1 MNKNVIIARP
11 HPFIVESMKPF
22 LEEAGFSVS
31 KLGSID
37 EIMAQTQRSAG
48 AIISL
53 ALSSPIQESAQEV
66 FVRLRGASARTPV
79 LFASMLPIEKIASTL
94 EALAKNNGI
103 AANILGYASPPSN
116 WGSLGKP
123 ETFLYL
129 SKADLD
135 AADRRTILAQM
146 TRRHFQ

>member
-37 EIMAQTQRSAG
+37 ELASQSQRSAG

-53 ALSSPIQESAQEV
+53 ALSSPIPESAQEV
-66 FVRLRGASARTPV
+66 FARLRGTSARTPV

-94 EALAKNNGI
+94 EALAKRVE
-103 AANILGYASPPSN
+103 LPPTS
-116 WGSLGKP
+116 
-123 ETFLYL
+123 
-129 SKADLD
+129 
-135 AADRRTILAQM
+135 
-146 TRRHFQ
+146 